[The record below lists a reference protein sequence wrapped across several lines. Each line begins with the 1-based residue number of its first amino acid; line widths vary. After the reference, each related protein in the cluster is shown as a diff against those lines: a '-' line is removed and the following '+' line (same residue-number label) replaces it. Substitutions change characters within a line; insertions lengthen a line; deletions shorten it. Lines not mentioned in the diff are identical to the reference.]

1 MNSSPASNAWVVVRA
16 TVFLIE
22 LAAWVLTLAMLPLG
36 EWRWAAASAVVAL
49 GTDAVG
55 RAWSRRSPVPLPSY
69 MWWFLLLPRGPHSP
83 KNLRR
88 ILEPRRG
95 ERILEIGPGV
105 GVHAQAIA
113 AALRPDGVL
122 DVLDVQQA
130 MLDRL
135 MRRAARSGLTNIV
148 PRQGDAQS
156 LPFPARMF
164 DAAYL
169 IGVLGEV
176 PDAAAA
182 LRELRR
188 VLKPTGRLIVGELFI
203 DPDFMSLS
211 ALREKGDDAGLVFV
225 RQAGPGA
232 AYWAVFRPR
241 GDRGGLN
248 VRRRADAR

>member
-1 MNSSPASNAWVVVRA
+1 
-16 TVFLIE
+16 LE
-22 LAAWVLTLAMLPLG
+22 LAAWVLALAMLLLG
-36 EWRWAAASAVVAL
+36 TWRWAAASAVLAL
-49 GTDAVG
+49 GADVVG
-55 RAWSRRSPVPLPSY
+55 RLWSRTSPVPLPSF

-88 ILEPRRG
+88 ILEPRSG

-135 MRRAARSGLTNIV
+135 MRRAARSGLTNVV

-156 LPFPARMF
+156 LPYPARTF

-176 PDAAAA
+176 PNAGVA

-188 VLKPTGRLIVGELFI
+188 VLKPTGRLIVGELLI
-203 DPDFMSLS
+203 DPDFISLS

-225 RQAGPGA
+225 RQAGPGV

-241 GDRGGLN
+241 GD
-248 VRRRADAR
+248 